1 MGDVFSFSIP
11 PESTAFMKPIEL
23 SKSIKATRIWSLQRR
38 HMAVRDVAV
47 GQDGAIMISTESG
60 SVWNRIRRATP
71 KVSQGRGEKE
81 FKFAR
86 VGTLTR
92 VVAVRAN
99 SAGAYAAIRNDVKLK
114 AIEVERSTLEN
125 DLIHSI
131 PLGEVADS
139 LVHKKGDMLKSYHSE
154 DDFEMA
160 HEHCVRPPSDAS
172 WKELFE
178 DLPPAPDSCDIVLV
192 GREGIR
198 LYAHK
203 AILVCRS
210 TSFRDFLKTPSSTK
224 FKMSTADD
232 MLQVSFEYGVVAI
245 AQLLHYLYT
254 DRITDLPEDGEN
266 HKSERLEM
274 IVQLRSLA
282 TIFELTQLAD
292 VLRSSSYIM
301 LTPQPTLRK
310 NLKNLQ
316 GLSTSVAGPEAILC
330 LADREVRC
338 HSFILAARCPF
349 FKAMLD
355 SAGMGGGWLASR
367 RRVALEEGTN
377 EFRVQLKHISY
388 NIMSLALEH
397 IYCDAEAE
405 VFDSVQKCNVDEFL
419 ESVIEVLAVA
429 NELLLDRLKD
439 VCQSILAE
447 FGIVIVVFW
456 LTAVTLRNVA
466 TVLEEA
472 DTYAAEQLKNA
483 CLDYCAL
490 NAEALLENRQ
500 VVFSSTLTVGSWMT
514 WIPIS

>member
-1 MGDVFSFSIP
+1 
-11 PESTAFMKPIEL
+11 
-23 SKSIKATRIWSLQRR
+23 
-38 HMAVRDVAV
+38 MAVRDVAV

-139 LVHKKGDMLKSYHSE
+139 LVHKKGDMLKSYHSD

-429 NELLLDRLKD
+429 NELHLDRLKD

>member
-1 MGDVFSFSIP
+1 
-11 PESTAFMKPIEL
+11 
-23 SKSIKATRIWSLQRR
+23 
-38 HMAVRDVAV
+38 MAVRDVAV
-47 GQDGAIMISTESG
+47 GQDGAVIISTESG
-60 SVWNRIRRATP
+60 SVRTRIRRAKP
-71 KVSQGRGEKE
+71 KVSRFSGEKE

-131 PLGEVADS
+131 PLGEVVVS
-139 LVHKKGDMLKSYHSE
+139 LVDKRGDTLNSSDSE
-154 DDFEMA
+154 DDFEMPN
-160 HEHCVRPPSDAS
+160 EHCVRRPSNGS

-178 DLPPAPDSCDIVLV
+178 DLPPAPDSCDIALV

-203 AILVCRS
+203 AILACRS
-210 TSFRDFLKTPSSTK
+210 ASFRDFLKTPSSTK
-224 FKMSTADD
+224 FKTSAIDD
-232 MLQVSFEYGVVAI
+232 MLVVSFEYGVVAV

-254 DRITDLPEDGEN
+254 DRMMSLPEDGEN
-266 HKSERLEM
+266 HKKERLEM
-274 IVQLRSLA
+274 IIQLRSLA
-282 TIFELTQLAD
+282 AIFELKQLSD
-292 VLRSSSYIM
+292 VLRSSSYVV
-301 LTPQPTLRK
+301 LDPQPTLRQ
-310 NLKNLQ
+310 NLKTLQ
-316 GLSTSVAGPEAILC
+316 SLSSSLAPPDAILC

-349 FKAMLD
+349 FEAMFD

-367 RRVALEEGTN
+367 RRVALAEGTN
-377 EFRVQLKHISY
+377 EFSVQLKHLSY
-388 NIMSLALEH
+388 NIMSLVLEH
-397 IYCDAEAE
+397 IYCDSEAE
-405 VFDSVQKCNVDEFL
+405 VLDSVQKGSVDEFL
-419 ESVIEVLAVA
+419 EFLIEVLAVA

-439 VCQSILAE
+439 VCQSILAG
-447 FGIVIVVFW
+447 FGVVIVVFW

-466 TVLEEA
+466 TILDEA
-472 DTYAAEQLKNA
+472 DTYAAEQLKGA

-500 VVFSSTLTVGSWMT
+500 VGFSSTLTVGFSMA
-514 WIPIS
+514 WILPS